1 MKNVIFQKGIKVKV
15 ASSNPFAVMY
25 KGKEYFVATDPTYS
39 PKHNDMVVD
48 LLNLDGS
55 VFNNQYPVSKLE
67 ITDPNVRELPIFN
80 EEKDSDDETA

>member
-25 KGKEYFVATDPTYS
+25 KGKEY
-39 PKHNDMVVD
+39 VD
-48 LLNLDGS
+48 LLNVDGS